1 MSRLD
6 TVKYIMYSLG
16 GLILMLWLWNVY
28 LAAKHHEESVP
39 ARRMMFSM
47 ALVVIVLSI
56 FRSVNLYGS
65 TVVFA
70 NIIVLGCILIAF
82 IRSER
87 NKDPET

>member
-1 MSRLD
+1 
-6 TVKYIMYSLG
+6 MYSLG
-16 GLILMLWLWNVY
+16 GLILLLWLWNIL
-28 LAAKHHEESVP
+28 LAAKKLEQSVP
-39 ARRMMFSM
+39 ARRIMFSL
-47 ALVVIVLSI
+47 ALVVTVLSI

-87 NKDPET
+87 KIDPET